1 MYCTWCVNGFLLMVN
16 FTFWVSGV
24 ACVEFI
30 GLFSCVFS
38 ICFYKFVL
46 GDEVLALELTI
57 V

>member
-1 MYCTWCVNGFLLMVN
+1 MCCTWCVNGFLLMVD

-38 ICFYKFVL
+38 ICFYNFVL